1 MEEYSFDVSPFPVFG
16 SWNNITYDTTAFAE
30 EPMYSCYDE
39 DRDLYVVGDL
49 YDNDV
54 TTPTVIAVP
63 WRQRKEVYTKENK
76 WMGSCE
82 LKAPPSPVPAYLL
95 TPPPPPPVEEDLYKV
110 SPGIIS
116 AEDKKRGKEFL
127 FKVPAT

>member
-1 MEEYSFDVSPFPVFG
+1 MEEHNFDVRPFPVFG
-16 SWNNITYDTTAFAE
+16 SWNNITYDAMACAE
-30 EPMYSCYDE
+30 KAIYSCYE
-39 DRDLYVVGDL
+39 GRDLYVVGDL

-63 WRQRKEVYTKENK
+63 RRQRKEVYTKENK

-82 LKAPPSPVPAYLL
+82 LKAPPSPVPAYL
-95 TPPPPPPVEEDLYKV
+95 TPPVEEDLYKV
-110 SPGIIS
+110 SPGVMR